1 MVLVADYSHAHILT
15 LISYW
20 KPLQSSQGMKI
31 IDNKMHLYCIPLNGI
46 ERKLK
51 EIFKILAETK
61 EGENGEIC
69 LTDDV
74 SFSEVN
80 WQL

>member
-1 MVLVADYSHAHILT
+1 MARVADYSHAHIL
-15 LISYW
+15 YW
-20 KPLQSSQGMKI
+20 KPLQSGSQGLKI
-31 IDNKMHLYCIPLNGI
+31 IDNKMHLYCIPLNWI
-46 ERKLK
+46 ERKLN